1 MILLNPYIEKVF
13 FLCHC
18 ILRELSAMTAPAIY
32 RYRSIISGIILTI
45 SEIFFIF
52 SKIFFTIL

>member
-1 MILLNPYIEKVF
+1 MLYAKKRTTIIRRHRP
-13 FLCHC
+13 
-18 ILRELSAMTAPAIY
+18 
-32 RYRSIISGIILTI
+32 IISGIVFTV

>member
-1 MILLNPYIEKVF
+1 
-13 FLCHC
+13 
-18 ILRELSAMTAPAIY
+18 MTAPAIY